1 MFNLNNKKTK
11 QRLKNILFPMVI
23 VIGLIGLSFGITV
36 FLVFGNDSKYEADTQ
51 ITPVKVK
58 EVVSVDAKKSTT
70 KETIKQMSVTKPV
83 PESATQP
90 EQTSQPEKKEQAVQP
105 VIEDTDLVTYT
116 IASGDSL
123 SGISE
128 KFGTTMPSI
137 MQQNN
142 IENAQDIV
150 AGQVLHFSKSYV
162 VKEESTPPV
171 ITKVEKVETEAVT
184 QAPAQALPAVSVDNG
199 NKVVAGGLS
208 KEERTHVLTQ
218 LQSRTGVPASQWDYI
233 ISRESG
239 WMLNIKNSLG
249 YYGLFQLSPGYR
261 GYDGGVAEQ
270 IEGAIYLFNHG
281 GMAHWAL

>member
-1 MFNLNNKKTK
+1 MFNFNNKKTS
-11 QRLKNILFPMVI
+11 QRLKTIWLPMI
-23 VIGLIGLSFGITV
+23 IAIGLIGLSFGVTI
-36 FLVFGNDSKYEADTQ
+36 FCVFGNDKKYEADTQ
-51 ITPVKVK
+51 LTPVKAK
-58 EVVSVDAKKSTT
+58 QAVSVDAKNSTT
-70 KETIKQMSVTKPV
+70 KETIKQLSVTKSV
-83 PESATQP
+83 PESTKQP
-90 EQTSQPEKKEQAVQP
+90 EQKEPAVQP

-128 KFGTTMPSI
+128 KFGTTIPSI

-142 IENAQDIV
+142 IENAEDIF

-162 VKEESTPPV
+162 VKEESSPLIV
-171 ITKVEKVETEAVT
+171 TKVDKLETEAT
-184 QAPAQALPAVSVDNG
+184 AQDQALPEVSVDNG

-208 KEERTHVLTQ
+208 KEERNYVLSQ

-239 WMLNIKNSLG
+239 WMLNIKNALG
-249 YYGLFQLSPGYR
+249 YYGLFQLAPGYR
-261 GYDGGVAEQ
+261 GYDGGLAEQ

>member
-1 MFNLNNKKTK
+1 MFNLNNKKIN
-11 QRLKNILFPMVI
+11 QRLKNLLFPMVI
-23 VIGLIGLSFGITV
+23 AIGLIGLSFGITV

-51 ITPVKVK
+51 TTPVKVK

-70 KETIKQMSVTKPV
+70 KETIKQMSVTNPV
-83 PESATQP
+83 PESPTQL
-90 EQTSQPEKKEQAVQP
+90 EQTSQPEQKEPAVQP

-171 ITKVEKVETEAVT
+171 VTKVEKVETDAVP
-184 QAPAQALPAVSVDNG
+184 QEQSLPAVSVDNG

-208 KEERTHVLTQ
+208 KEERTYVLTQ

-239 WMLNIKNSLG
+239 WMLNIKNALG
-249 YYGLFQLSPGYR
+249 YYGLFQLAPGYR
-261 GYDGGVAEQ
+261 GYDGGLAEQ